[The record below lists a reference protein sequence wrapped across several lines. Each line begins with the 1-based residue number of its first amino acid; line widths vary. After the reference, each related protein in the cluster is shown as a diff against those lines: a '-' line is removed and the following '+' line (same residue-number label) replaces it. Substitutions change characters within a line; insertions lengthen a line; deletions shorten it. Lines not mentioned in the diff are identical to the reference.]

1 MFKLFVVIIFIWLLV
16 KSIGFML
23 KITWGIAKFIAAI
36 LMILAL
42 PALIAALIF
51 ASGVALL
58 APIAMIAIA
67 AGILKL
73 CI

>member
-58 APIAMIAIA
+58 APIAMIAVA

-73 CI
+73 CL

>member
-1 MFKLFVVIIFIWLLV
+1 MFKLLVVIIFIWLLV

-36 LMILAL
+36 LIILAL

-51 ASGVALL
+51 ASGVTLL

>member
-1 MFKLFVVIIFIWLLV
+1 MFKLLVVIIFIWLLV

-58 APIAMIAIA
+58 APIAMIAVA

-73 CI
+73 CL

>member
-73 CI
+73 YI